1 MREITSDLRTEIVE
15 SDDGTKRFSLKKV
28 WDENKPSLTIVM
40 LVPSSSGLVPV
51 DVSTG
56 LVLSNCYRLGYGSV
70 TIVNLFATINDF
82 ALKHS
87 SNEDMENMEAIIKA
101 GETASTIV
109 YGAGTGKQKNK
120 LFAEVQR
127 RVLLALKPYE
137 DKLYCLCDD
146 NGRSKYLHPLSPRV
160 REWNLAKLKINE
172 LINMPDEGKTKDA
185 IKKKK
190 TNK

>member
-1 MREITSDLRTEIVE
+1 
-15 SDDGTKRFSLKKV
+15 
-28 WDENKPSLTIVM
+28 M

-120 LFAEVQR
+120 LFAEVQKK
-127 RVLLALKPYE
+127 VLLALKPYE
-137 DKLYCLCDD
+137 EKLYCLCDKEGG
-146 NGRSKYLHPLSPRV
+146 GRYLHPLSPRV
-160 REWNLAKLKINE
+160 REWHLLPLKVTE
-172 LINMPDEGKTKDA
+172 LIDVPKEKVVPKGEGKML
-185 IKKKK
+185 KKEKRSK
-190 TNK
+190 